1 MRRKKPKLL
10 RPIHPNCGIEA
21 AYRKKL
27 RALVEEMHASVEYW
41 LTAAYRANEP
51 EITSLASDEMPASA
65 LRVSLR
71 RLARRWTRTIEQAA
85 GKLAKWFAQSVAD
98 RSDAVLKKALKD
110 SGFAVEFKL
119 TRAQRDVLAA
129 TVEQNVSLIR
139 SIPQRY
145 FTEIEGLV
153 MRSVQQGGDLKTLSS
168 ELRDRYNVTKKRAAF
183 ISRDQNSKAN
193 SALTRVRRLEL
204 GLKEAIWLHSAGGK
218 VPRPHHVKMSGQKF
232 DMAKGMW
239 DVVEKRFVQP
249 GELISCRCVS
259 RPVVPGFT

>member
-1 MRRKKPKLL
+1 MRTQ
-10 RPIHPNCGIEA
+10 
-21 AYRKKL
+21 
-27 RALVEEMHASVEYW
+27 LVE
-41 LTAAYRANEP
+41 LEP
-51 EITSLASDEMPASA
+51 HLLMNLALDEIPAGA
-65 LRVSLR
+65 LRDALR

-85 GKLAKWFAQSVAD
+85 GKLAKWFAESVAD

-119 TRAQRDVLAA
+119 TRAQRDVLRA
-129 TVEQNVSLIR
+129 TIESNVALIR
-139 SIPQRY
+139 SIPQQY

-153 MRSVQQGGDLKTLSS
+153 MRSVQSGGDLKTLSG
-168 ELRDRYNVTKKRAAF
+168 ELRERYDVTKKRAAF

-232 DMAKGMW
+232 DIAKGMW
-239 DVVEKRFVQP
+239 DPVEKDWIQP
-249 GELISCRCVS
+249 GTLINCRCVS
-259 RPVVPGFT
+259 RPVIPGFT